1 MEREN
6 EDPYLNKTLI
16 TSNSSYTYCSPFKV
30 DCKNRENA
38 TSCCSLR
45 LSPLIPNKV
54 NSSSQ
59 IEDIRS
65 DIDLS
70 KYSSLPNLG
79 SFD

>member
-16 TSNSSYTYCSPFKV
+16 TSNASYTYCSPFKV
-30 DCKNRENA
+30 DYKNRENKI
-38 TSCCSLR
+38 SCCSLR
-45 LSPLIPNKV
+45 LSPLIPNKI

-79 SFD
+79 SSD